1 MVRPV
6 TVNRAVNWTR
16 KLPPPRGQRV
26 SAIPSPIK
34 LSLEV
39 VEDANQSLQRWLGLK
54 GNNPADGG
62 LGRKLVFT
70 FVELEEGIQES
81 AGVNYA
87 DIDVIGRAEAFK
99 NYVGNT
105 NREFSITFK
114 FRAQGLKGDN
124 LADALNREVVLPAK
138 WIDALKF
145 AITDRSGSGGTGIAH
160 PPPRCILQI
169 GQLFTG
175 FVLVTEAQIT
185 WMSPFDPDTLLPYG
199 ADVSTT
205 LTVVR
210 RRIQNYNFN
219 TGRR

>member
-1 MVRPV
+1 MASPV
-6 TVNRAVNWTR
+6 IADAALDFTR
-16 KLPPPRGQRV
+16 DQLGPARQRTPALA
-26 SAIPSPIK
+26 SAIK

-39 VEDANQSLQRWLGLK
+39 VNDANQSLQRWLDLK
-54 GNNPADGG
+54 GNK
-62 LGRKLVFT
+62 LGRKCEFT
-70 FVELEEGIQES
+70 FIDLEEGIQES

-99 NYVGNT
+99 NYVGT
-105 NREFSITFK
+105 ANREFSITFK
-114 FRAQGLKGDN
+114 FRAQGLVGDT
-124 LADALNREVVLPAK
+124 LAASLNREVVLPAK

-145 AITDRSGSGGTGIAH
+145 PITDRSGSGGTGISHA
-160 PPPRCILQI
+160 PPRCHLRI

-175 FVLVTEAQIT
+175 FVIVTDAQIT
-185 WMSPFDPDTLLPYG
+185 WMHPFDPDTLLPHG

-210 RRIQNYNFN
+210 RRIKNYDFT